1 MAEKGSSGL
10 VAIIVF
16 GNVIIMLCGL
26 ALFAETIWATTDPYY
41 VYPVLGVTGKD
52 DVFAGSWI
60 AIFCGFAFFLL
71 GLYGIVAAM
80 RGSRTML
87 IVYLVLMMIVY
98 IFECASCITS
108 FTHRD
113 YMINSN
119 IIKQQMLRYYADNST
134 NQGKEIT
141 MFWNRIML
149 EKSCCAVDGP
159 ADWINY
165 GSTFR
170 NIYPETT
177 APWPFWCCARD
188 DNFQIK
194 NQPGCSVGL
203 SPYIYAQGC
212 SDHIIHA
219 INSYTWGI
227 SWFGFA
233 ILMWT
238 MLVMFAAMYHY
249 FSM

>member
-16 GNVIIMLCGL
+16 GNVVIMLCGL

-41 VYPVLGVTGKD
+41 IYPVLGATGKD
-52 DVFAGSWI
+52 DVFAGGWI
-60 AIFCGFAFFLL
+60 GIFCGFSFFVL
-71 GLYGIVAAM
+71 GVYGIVAAIK
-80 RGSRTML
+80 GSRTML
-87 IVYLVLMMIVY
+87 MVYLVLMMIVY

-119 IIKQQMLRYYADNST
+119 VIKAQMLSRFADNTSST
-134 NQGKEIT
+134 SIEIT
-141 MFWNRIML
+141 NFWKRVML
-149 EKSCCAVDGP
+149 DKQCCGVDGP
-159 ADWINY
+159 KDWVDY
-165 GSTFR
+165 SSTFR
-170 NIYPETT
+170 SSFAESV

-188 DNFQIK
+188 NNFQIV
-194 NQPGCSVGL
+194 NVQACRVGL
-203 SPYIYAQGC
+203 SPYVYTTGC
-212 SDHIIHA
+212 FQHIGHA

-238 MLVMFAAMYHY
+238 MLVMFATMYHY
-249 FSM
+249 FTM

>member
-16 GNVIIMLCGL
+16 GNVVIMLCGL

-41 VYPVLGVTGKD
+41 VYPVLGATGKD
-52 DVFAGSWI
+52 DVFAGGWI
-60 AIFCGFAFFLL
+60 GIFCGFSFFLL
-71 GLYGIVAAM
+71 GLYGIVAAIK
-80 RGSRTML
+80 GSRTML
-87 IVYLVLMMIVY
+87 MVYLVLMMIVY

-119 IIKQQMLRYYADNST
+119 VIKTQMLTRFADNT
-134 NQGKEIT
+134 TTGAEIT
-141 MFWNRIML
+141 NFWKRVML
-149 EKSCCAVDGP
+149 DKQCCGVDGP
-159 ADWINY
+159 QDWVDY
-165 GSTFR
+165 SSTFR
-170 NIYPETT
+170 VSYPESV

-188 DNFQIK
+188 DNFQIV
-194 NQPGCSVGL
+194 NVQGCRVGL
-203 SPYIYAQGC
+203 APYVYTTGC
-212 SDHIIHA
+212 FDHIGHA
-219 INSYTWGI
+219 IDSYTWGI

-249 FSM
+249 FTM